1 MGLDMYLNLERGSRK
16 SIDDL
21 DNATATSLNR
31 FDVDSVWVKESF
43 EIGYWRKA
51 NAILGLI
58 ERTCCEDGIE
68 NCKPV
73 YLSMGQVE
81 EMLETCKKVQKDHS
95 LASKLIPTQE
105 GFFFGTQE
113 YGEWYFEDLDYTIG
127 LFEKLVKFLGEE
139 NNQAVYDIVF
149 KAWW

>member
-21 DNATATSLNR
+21 DNATATSFNCFEVNTVR
-31 FDVDSVWVKESF
+31 VKESF

-58 ERTCCEDGIE
+58 ERTCCEDEIE
-68 NCKPV
+68 NCRPI

-95 LASKLIPTQE
+95 LASELIPTQE

-113 YGEWYFEDLDYTIG
+113 YGQWYFENLDYTIE
-127 LFEKLVKFLGEE
+127 LFEKLLKFLNEGD
-139 NNQAVYDIVF
+139 NKTVYDIAF